1 MFAKDTQSSVLV
13 DDDSNTLN
21 NEIDYQKRLEISM
34 LTGDW
39 YGSDYFF
46 VNEYL
51 RVVKVSWIKKVPLV
65 IPTRSLKM

>member
-39 YGSDYFF
+39 YGSDYFLLM
-46 VNEYL
+46 N
-51 RVVKVSWIKKVPLV
+51 I
-65 IPTRSLKM
+65 